1 MLCRKRVSFSSRCNT
16 RVSND
21 ATQGYCPYHW
31 HRYQS
36 GLDFH
41 DPSQDFDYE
50 DPILYEFLNS
60 EHRIHI
66 PEVPEVIRDLPN
78 RLSPIPRRDSFD
90 INEINYEFWAP
101 APKAEAMT
109 ESQVKEDLG
118 KFANDKENVHTKKV
132 VDVTLE
138 RANEM
143 IELCKKKHG
152 SEDAFLKLISDS
164 KLSDKAKEN
173 MSKYYYSE
181 DGIYNLP
188 KPTYKLVLEGLW
200 LYIESKVLKTRLE
213 MKERLRQELEDNVGT
228 CAQGNLSRL
237 ANVLDFYDNK
247 TVEYEAPLPDI
258 MAQISKEKNVSVR
271 KSKALEVLK
280 KRKIPK
286 EEFDA
291 WMEAIED

>member
-66 PEVPEVIRDLPN
+66 PEVPEVIRNLPN
-78 RLSPIPRRDSFD
+78 RISPISRRDSFD
-90 INEINYEFWAP
+90 VNEINYEFWTEV
-101 APKAEAMT
+101 PKPEDKPET
-109 ESQVKEDLG
+109 QSKEDLG
-118 KFANDKENVHTKKV
+118 KFSQDKENVHTKKI

-143 IELCKKKHG
+143 IDLCKKKPD
-152 SEDAFLKLISDS
+152 SDDAFINLISDS

-173 MSKYYYSE
+173 MSKYYFSM
-181 DGIYNLP
+181 DSIYNLP

-200 LYIESKVLKTRLE
+200 IYIESKLIKTRLE

-237 ANVLDFYDNK
+237 SNVLDFYDNK

-291 WMEAIED
+291 WMEAMEE